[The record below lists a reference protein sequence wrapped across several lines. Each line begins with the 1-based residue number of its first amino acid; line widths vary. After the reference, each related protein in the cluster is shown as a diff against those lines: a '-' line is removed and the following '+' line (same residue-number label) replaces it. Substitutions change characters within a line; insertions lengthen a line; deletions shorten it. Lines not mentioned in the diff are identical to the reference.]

1 MTAALLVPVLVGFA
15 LEVPADAIDRIA
27 SPFIGQASAAVVTR
41 KTEDDGLRRA
51 VRTSMAP
58 QLYPAGIVTAP
69 PRRLPAAVAAPTSSV
84 RRARRILPLDE
95 WAGAPASAPPR
106 ADEPAPTTAVRRPR
120 RAPLPG
126 DEEVPVQPDHGPVP
140 AADEPAGGTAPRT
153 TPPAPDTGAGR
164 ADGGVSPGPAAP
176 DAGGGA
182 GEPGAGDGG
191 EPVAGDG
198 GAGRPRRDAVRGASS
213 GRRARELRERPGPR
227 RGRAGQLGERARSG
241 EEGQG
246 GRVSGVAPGSAR
258 SLAALGQRPP
268 RLTIRVVVYTAILIG
283 IGAATLL
290 VFIRHFERGRA
301 ESTARLQA
309 SVVTQGVV
317 DRLAPSDLL
326 GPLTP
331 ARKAELRRLLET
343 RVLDDETPAAAVA
356 TADGRVVYATPGA
369 DSSLGS
375 LSPVLRESILS
386 GVVTSALVD
395 ARTDGETTR
404 VLRTYSPFRLND
416 GSTGVVAIDKDYAP
430 IARSARQAA
439 IAVAAI
445 LELVLI
451 FLWLC
456 LIPMMRRATKSIH
469 RQLDTIAQLA
479 LHDDLTGLANR
490 ARLGAHLDELCE
502 PPSGPRAFSVF
513 FIDLDRFKDVNDTLG
528 HDRGN
533 ELLVEVA
540 HRLSRAVGE
549 GELVARLGGDE
560 FAVVSEN
567 ATDADAALSLA
578 ERLSAAMGGMF
589 EIAGIGL
596 EPQAS
601 IGIAL
606 APAHGSTRDELLR
619 CADIA
624 MYAAKRSGAPRVY
637 ARELDD
643 HSPVRLG
650 MAGELRRALE
660 RRELGRLLPA
670 AVRPGRGADPRRR
683 RRSSAGVTRPSGSS
697 SPTSSSPRSSRRA
710 SRDVS
715 PATSS
720 RRRSR
725 SCATG
730 ATRGSTSASR

>member
-1 MTAALLVPVLVGFA
+1 M
-15 LEVPADAIDRIA
+15 
-27 SPFIGQASAAVVTR
+27 
-41 KTEDDGLRRA
+41 
-51 VRTSMAP
+51 
-58 QLYPAGIVTAP
+58 
-69 PRRLPAAVAAPTSSV
+69 
-84 RRARRILPLDE
+84 
-95 WAGAPASAPPR
+95 
-106 ADEPAPTTAVRRPR
+106 
-120 RAPLPG
+120 
-126 DEEVPVQPDHGPVP
+126 
-140 AADEPAGGTAPRT
+140 
-153 TPPAPDTGAGR
+153 
-164 ADGGVSPGPAAP
+164 
-176 DAGGGA
+176 
-182 GEPGAGDGG
+182 
-191 EPVAGDG
+191 
-198 GAGRPRRDAVRGASS
+198 
-213 GRRARELRERPGPR
+213 
-227 RGRAGQLGERARSG
+227 
-241 EEGQG
+241 
-246 GRVSGVAPGSAR
+246 SGVAPGSAR

-331 ARKAELRRLLET
+331 ARKAELRQLLET

-528 HDRGN
+528 HDRGD

-540 HRLSRAVGE
+540 RRLSRRGRRGRARRTARRRRVRGRE
-549 GELVARLGGDE
+549 RERDRRRRRALTRRAALGRDRAACSRSPASVWSRRRASASRSPRRTARRATSCSAAPTSPCTPPSGRARRGCTPESSTTTHPCALGWPASSAAPSSGGELVADYQPQFDLAEGRIRGAEALVRWRHPTLGLVEPDQFLAAGRAGGPHATLTRYVLEEALAQLRDWRDAGLDLGV
-560 FAVVSEN
+560 AVNVSERRPRRPGL
-567 ATDADAALSLA
+567 ARRGARILA
-578 ERLSAAMGGMF
+578 EHGIEPSSARARGDRGHPRARRVRAVGRLERIVATRR
-589 EIAGIGL
+589 
-596 EPQAS
+596 PAS
-601 IGIAL
+601 RSTTS
-606 APAHGSTRDELLR
+606 APATR
-619 CADIA
+619 
-624 MYAAKRSGAPRVY
+624 RSGTSSRCPSTSSRST
-637 ARELDD
+637 AR
-643 HSPVRLG
+643 SS
-650 MAGELRRALE
+650 RAW
-660 RRELGRLLPA
+660 PT
-670 AVRPGRGADPRRR
+670 DRRR
-683 RRSSAGVTRPSGSS
+683 RRDRAVDRRPRRTTSAS
-697 SPTSSSPRSSRRA
+697 RSSRRA
-710 SRDVS
+710 SRRTS
-715 PATSS
+715 TSRGSGPRGATWARDTTSGCRS
-720 RRRSR
+720 RRKR
-725 SCATG
+725 
-730 ATRGSTSASR
+730 

>member
-1 MTAALLVPVLVGFA
+1 
-15 LEVPADAIDRIA
+15 
-27 SPFIGQASAAVVTR
+27 
-41 KTEDDGLRRA
+41 
-51 VRTSMAP
+51 
-58 QLYPAGIVTAP
+58 
-69 PRRLPAAVAAPTSSV
+69 
-84 RRARRILPLDE
+84 
-95 WAGAPASAPPR
+95 
-106 ADEPAPTTAVRRPR
+106 
-120 RAPLPG
+120 
-126 DEEVPVQPDHGPVP
+126 
-140 AADEPAGGTAPRT
+140 
-153 TPPAPDTGAGR
+153 
-164 ADGGVSPGPAAP
+164 
-176 DAGGGA
+176 
-182 GEPGAGDGG
+182 
-191 EPVAGDG
+191 
-198 GAGRPRRDAVRGASS
+198 
-213 GRRARELRERPGPR
+213 
-227 RGRAGQLGERARSG
+227 
-241 EEGQG
+241 
-246 GRVSGVAPGSAR
+246 VSGVAPGSAR

-317 DRLAPSDLL
+317 DRLAPSDFL

-331 ARKAELRRLLET
+331 ARKAELRKLLET
-343 RVLDDETPAAAVA
+343 RVLDDDTPAAAVA
-356 TADGRVVYATPGA
+356 TPGGRVVCATPGA
-369 DSSLGS
+369 DSALGS

-386 GVVTSALVD
+386 GVVTSAVVD

-416 GSTGVVAIDKDYAP
+416 GSAGVVAIDKDYAP

-490 ARLGAHLDELCE
+490 AHLSAHLDELCE
-502 PPSGPRAFSVF
+502 PPSDPRAFSVF

-540 HRLSRAVGE
+540 HRLSHAVGD

-567 ATDADAALSLA
+567 AADADAALALA
-578 ERLSAAMGGMF
+578 ERLSAAMGGRF
-589 EIAGIGL
+589 EVAGIGL

-624 MYAAKRSGAPRVY
+624 MYAAKRLGAPRVY

-660 RRELGRLLPA
+660 RRELVVYYQPQFDLAEGRIRGAEALVRWRHPTLGLVEPDRFLAAIEPAGLTRRLTRYVLEEALAQLRDWRDAGLDLGVAVNVSERDLADPGFPDEVLEILAEHGIEPSALELEVTEDILVRDTVRAGGRLERI
-670 AVRPGRGADPRRR
+670 V
-683 RRSSAGVTRPSGSS
+683 
-697 SPTSSSPRSSRRA
+697 
-710 SRDVS
+710 
-715 PATSS
+715 
-720 RRRSR
+720 
-725 SCATG
+725 ATG
-730 ATRGSTSASR
+730 VRIAIDDFGIGYSSLGQLKSVPARTLKIDRSFVAGMATDRRDAAIVRSIVALAHDLGLEVVAEGVETDEHVAWLRAAGCDVGQGYHLGLPLPSEAMTVAARQPPEIAAAIVPLERATA